1 MNLISTEERI
11 ELLKNLLADPDDWV
25 SREILSL
32 VYQFEEAEEDQ
43 QQRSVA
49 SLPKAINSS
58 FVKTSTQSKNRFK

>member
-1 MNLISTEERI
+1 MNLISTEEKI

-32 VYQFEEAEEDQ
+32 VYRSEEDQ

-49 SLPKAINSS
+49 SLPKAITASQIS
-58 FVKTSTQSKNRFK
+58 PIETQ

>member
-1 MNLISTEERI
+1 MNLISIEEKI

-49 SLPKAINSS
+49 SLPKAITGS
-58 FVKTSTQSKNRFK
+58 KIAPIETQ

>member
-1 MNLISTEERI
+1 MNLISIEEKI

-49 SLPKAINSS
+49 SLPKAI
-58 FVKTSTQSKNRFK
+58 TRSKVTAIEAQ

>member
-1 MNLISTEERI
+1 MKLISTEEKI
-11 ELLKNLLADPDDWV
+11 ELLKNLLADPDDWI

-58 FVKTSTQSKNRFK
+58 FVKTSTKSKNRFK